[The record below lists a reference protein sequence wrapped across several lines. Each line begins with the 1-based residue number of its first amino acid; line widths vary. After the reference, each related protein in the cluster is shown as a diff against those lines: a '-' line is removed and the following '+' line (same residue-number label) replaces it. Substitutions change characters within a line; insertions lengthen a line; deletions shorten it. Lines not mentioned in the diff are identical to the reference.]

1 MTFARRMGKYGV
13 SPMWPSHPGTPFT
26 ETWADRRITLSFHRR
41 ISISLVS
48 PSAGAASVQA
58 VAEGVRDV
66 RGIYFFECHLRFCI
80 PRELVVVGCLRVLLH
95 IYVTTWTTWIA

>member
-1 MTFARRMGKYGV
+1 MGKYGV

-41 ISISLVS
+41 IYISLVS

-66 RGIYFFECHLRFCI
+66 RGIYFFNVICVFAFR
-80 PRELVVVGCLRVLLH
+80 
-95 IYVTTWTTWIA
+95 AS

>member
-1 MTFARRMGKYGV
+1 MGKYGV

-41 ISISLVS
+41 IYISLVS